1 MKKTTN
7 CANRVAFKFTV
18 ISFSNKQAPGLR
30 PGRMR
35 IQELTC
41 ERIGEREHHRDT
53 NTDQERRINQTS
65 QQKHFG
71 LQCVHQFWLTR

>member
-1 MKKTTN
+1 
-7 CANRVAFKFTV
+7 
-18 ISFSNKQAPGLR
+18 
-30 PGRMR
+30 MR

-53 NTDQERRINQTS
+53 NTDQERSINQTS